1 MRDMKQ
7 ERQAQGL
14 ALVTPQPGWWEYL
27 DKDSLPFR
35 TGGRIDTEA
44 FGSKRVQPNAP
55 RHLAAHPEPR
65 FPKSLPKNREP
76 RTDLF
81 ESLR

>member
-1 MRDMKQ
+1 MKQ

-14 ALVTPQPGWWEYL
+14 ALVSRAGGNASIKTHSRFE
-27 DKDSLPFR
+27 
-35 TGGRIDTEA
+35 TGGRIRLE
-44 FGSKRVQPNAP
+44 KVQPDAP